1 MVRKVVKRIGS
12 GLRSFGHFVAALSH
26 PSSKSSAPDPRKKI
40 ARQLMDAT
48 HVANMGEGAGGTAA
62 VGTGNS
68 PPGEKILGQVISD
81 GYKQQR

>member
-1 MVRKVVKRIGS
+1 
-12 GLRSFGHFVAALSH
+12 
-26 PSSKSSAPDPRKKI
+26 
-40 ARQLMDAT
+40 MDAT